1 MVIHNNG
8 KRFRTLFAKILH
20 MIDIQEFDWSV
31 LSICSDEK
39 NKDATGQTVREVLG
53 LGVCDRFNIMH
64 TSTVTVLFIIEYPS
78 IYCRISYDLL
88 FICQLYLRIL
98 FCKRLGF
105 IIHAFLN

>member
-1 MVIHNNG
+1 
-8 KRFRTLFAKILH
+8 

-64 TSTVTVLFIIEYPS
+64 TSTVTVLFIVSYPS
-78 IYCRISYDLL
+78 IYCRISYDL
-88 FICQLYLRIL
+88 
-98 FCKRLGF
+98 
-105 IIHAFLN
+105 